1 MRTGAKVFLGCLA
14 APFVLVLLLGIL
26 ALVYRSL
33 PMPPEERGSVDLEQ
47 PLDVPAVTEAQLS
60 AEGLAAGS
68 GVPAGQPLSVT
79 LRMEEGDFTIKPA
92 PPGTGIRVEGDY
104 DKGTYE
110 LHQELVHDSSG
121 APVYTLSFKPR
132 YSMMR
137 RLLSHGFVEIDE
149 SQNRLTVHLPQGLPM
164 DLRASLRKGAS
175 RMELGGLALTS
186 AVIDLEMGEH
196 EVSVAEPNPLEMSS
210 LELNVGMGETH
221 LRDLGNL
228 RASNLTVW
236 GKMGQ
241 VDVDLGSRIARDT
254 KLVTR
259 MRMGEMTLGLPTQ
272 ARVTTRTNVFM
283 GAASGARQDKD
294 DEQGAAESGFALQV
308 QAGITMG
315 ELRIHRH

>member
-26 ALVYRSL
+26 ALIYRSL
-33 PMPPEERGSVDLEQ
+33 PMPPVERGAADLEQ
-47 PLDVPAVTEAQLS
+47 PLDSPAVTEAQLS

-110 LHQELVHDSSG
+110 LHQELDTSSG

-137 RLLSHGFVEIDE
+137 RLLSHGFVKIDE
-149 SQNRLTVHLPQGLPM
+149 SLNRLTVHLPRDLPM
-164 DLRASLRKGAS
+164 DLRASIRKGAS

-196 EVSVAEPNPLEMSS
+196 EVSVGEPNPLEMSS
-210 LELNVGMGETH
+210 LELNVGMGEIN

-228 RASNLTVW
+228 RASGLTVW
-236 GKMGQ
+236 GKMGE
-241 VDVDLGSRIARDT
+241 VGVDLGSRIARDT
-254 KLVTR
+254 KLITR

-272 ARVTTRTNVFM
+272 ARVTTRTSVFL
-283 GAASGARQDKD
+283 GEASGANQD
-294 DEQGAAESGFALQV
+294 EGRVEESGFELQV
-308 QAGITMG
+308 QAGVTMG